1 MTITM
6 AVQERDNMIK
16 MFIDNEEVV
25 SSKEFAIVEE
35 MLKTSS
41 TVLNNCYPKSW
52 EVNHDYASN
61 FYYPKDYSKCKIL
74 KDDELIFC
82 GIVKNSGNISLRP
95 TDPKYCSLQILDFKT
110 FLSEGETLDF
120 VISNKT
126 INEAI
131 QMVISA
137 VSEYGFVLGNV
148 DIFGGD
154 DVIGTYSTLNKTAYD
169 VLQYLAEI
177 TNSRWTTRLVDEN
190 TVAIDFY
197 DPTLMPR
204 GANLEYD
211 TNFFEDNNIIDLT
224 FNYGTRDYRNKQVIL
239 SDEVYASI
247 DYVESVTSDG
257 YNKTFYTQEK
267 IGTIKSINIGGTDV
281 PVATKTEKE
290 IGIFAYFYYTPG
302 ENVIESDETTPTYLA
317 GTKIT
322 ITYVPLVNGR
332 QIVYNNDEI
341 DRVANQTGRK
351 GIIAR
356 YESRND
362 VYSSDELEKIGETYI
377 RYKGSAEITLTLTTK
392 DVDLY
397 NVGQIVYFESPINDL
412 AQDYMVKKKET
423 NIIATGDFNNIW
435 YTYELTSSFNSES
448 AINYFDNQKAKNK
461 GNIGAGESIT
471 RNIDIDN
478 STNIIFDNL
487 DVEEIE
493 ITGDNALNSVLNS
506 PFIN

>member
-1 MTITM
+1 M
-6 AVQERDNMIK
+6 
-16 MFIDNEEVV
+16 
-25 SSKEFAIVEE
+25 
-35 MLKTSS
+35 
-41 TVLNNCYPKSW
+41 
-52 EVNHDYASN
+52 
-61 FYYPKDYSKCKIL
+61 
-74 KDDELIFC
+74 
-82 GIVKNSGNISLRP
+82 
-95 TDPKYCSLQILDFKT
+95 
-110 FLSEGETLDF
+110 
-120 VISNKT
+120 
-126 INEAI
+126 
-131 QMVISA
+131 
-137 VSEYGFVLGNV
+137 
-148 DIFGGD
+148 
-154 DVIGTYSTLNKTAYD
+154 
-169 VLQYLAEI
+169 
-177 TNSRWTTRLVDEN
+177 
-190 TVAIDFY
+190 
-197 DPTLMPR
+197 
-204 GANLEYD
+204 
-211 TNFFEDNNIIDLT
+211 
-224 FNYGTRDYRNKQVIL
+224 
-239 SDEVYASI
+239 
-247 DYVESVTSDG
+247 
-257 YNKTFYTQEK
+257 
-267 IGTIKSINIGGTDV
+267 
-281 PVATKTEKE
+281 
-290 IGIFAYFYYTPG
+290 
-302 ENVIESDETTPTYLA
+302 
-317 GTKIT
+317 
-322 ITYVPLVNGR
+322 
-332 QIVYNNDEI
+332 YNNDEI

-448 AINYFDNQKAKNK
+448 AINYFDNQRAKNK

>member
-1 MTITM
+1 MIITM
-6 AVQERDNMIK
+6 AVQERDKMIK

-25 SSKEFAIVEE
+25 CSKEFAIVEE

-52 EVNHDYASN
+52 EVTHDYVSN

-137 VSEYGFVLGNV
+137 VSEYGFVLGNIN
-148 DIFGGD
+148 IFGGN
-154 DVIGTYSTLNKTAYD
+154 DVIGAYSTLNKTAYD
-169 VLQYLAEI
+169 VLQYIAEI
-177 TNSRWTTRLVDEN
+177 TNSRWTTRLLDED

-211 TNFFEDNNIIDLT
+211 INFFENNNIIDLT

-247 DYVESVTSDG
+247 DYVENVTSDG

-267 IGTIKSINIGGTDV
+267 VGTIKSINVGGVDV
-281 PVATKTEKE
+281 PVATKAEKE
-290 IGIFAYFYYTPG
+290 IGIEADFYYTPG
-302 ENVIESDETTPTYLA
+302 KNQIESAETYSA
-317 GTKIT
+317 GTRIEIVYTPIVK
-322 ITYVPLVNGR
+322 GR

-341 DRVANQTGRK
+341 SRVANQIGRK

-377 RYKGSAEITLTLTTK
+377 RYKGSAEITLTLITK

-412 AQDYMVKKKET
+412 TQDYMVKKKET

-435 YTYELTSSFNSES
+435 YTYELTSNFNSES
-448 AINYFDNQKAKNK
+448 AINYFDNQRAKNK
-461 GNIGAGESIT
+461 GNIGQGENIT
-471 RNIDIDN
+471 RNIDIEN
-478 STNIIFDNL
+478 SANIIYSNL
-487 DVEEIE
+487 TVSEINA
-493 ITGDNALNSVLNS
+493 TGNNILNSALNA
-506 PFIN
+506 PFVS

>member
-1 MTITM
+1 MIITM
-6 AVQERDNMIK
+6 AVQERDKMIK

-52 EVNHDYASN
+52 EVNHDYVSN

-137 VSEYGFVLGNV
+137 VSEYGFVLGNIN
-148 DIFGGD
+148 IFGGN
-154 DVIGTYSTLNKTAYD
+154 DVIGAYSTLNKTAYD
-169 VLQYLAEI
+169 VLQYIAEI
-177 TNSRWTTRLVDEN
+177 TNSRWTTRLVDED

-204 GANLEYD
+204 GANLEYN

-247 DYVESVTSDG
+247 DYTEILTANGYDVNFLTSSNIGNVRSISVDG
-257 YNKTFYTQEK
+257 VPKTF
-267 IGTIKSINIGGTDV
+267 
-281 PVATKTEKE
+281 ATKSDKE
-290 IGIFAYFYYTPG
+290 IGIEADFYYTPG
-302 ENVIESDETTPTYLA
+302 KNQIETDTNYIA
-317 GTKIT
+317 GNQIQVV
-322 ITYVPLVNGR
+322 YQPLVKGR

-341 DRVANQTGRK
+341 NRVANQIGRK

-377 RYKGSAEITLTLTTK
+377 KYKGSAEITLTLTTK

-448 AINYFDNQKAKNK
+448 AINYFDNQRAKNK
-461 GNIGAGESIT
+461 GNIGQGETIT

-478 STNIIFDNL
+478 SANIIYNNL
-487 DVEEIE
+487 SIIKLNVIGNN
-493 ITGDNALNSVLNS
+493 ILNCALNA
-506 PFIN
+506 PFTS